1 MKMISTLAILA
12 GSTNVSLLF
21 TTFYNFLAEKQFVR
35 ELTPPVAFIIL
46 SLAYIGVVLLMEW

>member
-21 TTFYNFLAEKQFVR
+21 TTFYNFHEW
-35 ELTPPVAFIIL
+35 PPVAFIIL